1 MENQASIIFKFNLSG
16 GKDHTNVYGLTMQS
30 LDKFIGKSLS
40 TWPELEEVLLD
51 VEGNLNNQPL
61 TYIVDD
67 LEYLVLTPNSMILGR
82 LIKLP
87 DDFPEEEEVCNNW
100 KK

>member
-1 MENQASIIFKFNLSG
+1 M
-16 GKDHTNVYGLTMQS
+16 
-30 LDKFIGKSLS
+30 S
-40 TWPELEEVLLD
+40 TWPELDEVLLD

-61 TYIVDD
+61 TYIEDD
-67 LEYLVLTPNSMILGR
+67 LEYSVLTPNSMILGR

-87 DDFPEEEEVCNNW
+87 DDFPKEEEVCNNW

>member
-1 MENQASIIFKFNLSG
+1 M
-16 GKDHTNVYGLTMQS
+16 
-30 LDKFIGKSLS
+30 S

-61 TYIVDD
+61 TYIEDD
-67 LEYLVLTPNSMILGR
+67 LEYSVLTPNSMILGR

-87 DDFPEEEEVCNNW
+87 DDFTEEEEVCNNW

>member
-1 MENQASIIFKFNLSG
+1 
-16 GKDHTNVYGLTMQS
+16 MQS

-40 TWPELEEVLLD
+40 TWPELDGVLLD

-67 LEYLVLTPNSMILGR
+67 LEYSVLTPNSMILRRGV
-82 LIKLP
+82 KLP
-87 DDFPEEEEVCNNW
+87 DDSPERKQLV
-100 KK
+100 KTGRRDRDI

>member
-1 MENQASIIFKFNLSG
+1 M
-16 GKDHTNVYGLTMQS
+16 
-30 LDKFIGKSLS
+30 S

-61 TYIVDD
+61 TYIEDD
-67 LEYLVLTPNSMILGR
+67 LEYSVLTPNSMILGR
-82 LIKLP
+82 LIKLT
-87 DDFPEEEEVCNNW
+87 DDFTEDEEVCNNW